1 MDIWKD
7 NAKSYSKSF
16 KEPLLEEIRELA
28 YLQGAMDFKQEYF
41 KKFQNILY
49 PEAPSMREGFYEKG
63 YREGVTAVLQLL
75 KEK

>member
-1 MDIWKD
+1 
-7 NAKSYSKSF
+7 
-16 KEPLLEEIRELA
+16 
-28 YLQGAMDFKQEYF
+28 MDFKQEYF